1 MKMCPKCGAMVEE
14 GMFTCTSCGATLAGG
29 ARNVKAQPVN
39 EKKASNVN
47 QTPNVKNQTTAV
59 MLSALLGSLGVD
71 RFYLGYTGSGVVKL
85 LTLGGL
91 GIWWLVDLVRL
102 CTGSMR
108 PANDGA
114 WEHEVNARPKAPKS
128 KLLAV
133 LLALFGG
140 AFGADRFYLGYLG
153 LGVLKLLTA
162 GGMGLWLIIDA
173 VLVAADAVRP
183 ADDSDWAEDMPYAG
197 VPAQNV
203 TDPKERRAAYMI
215 VAIRVMSICEM
226 LYTAAHNHYSGI
238 DSSIQS
244 QYVAEYG
251 NRVLAVVNASIPWA
265 II

>member
-29 ARNVKAQPVN
+29 ARSVKVQPVN
-39 EKKASNVN
+39 EKQVSNVN
-47 QTPNVKNQTTAV
+47 QVPNVKNQTTAV

-71 RFYLGYTGSGVVKL
+71 RFYLGYTVSGVVKL

-102 CTGSMR
+102 CAGSMR

-114 WEHEVNARPKAPKS
+114 WEHEVSARPKAPKS

-153 LGVLKLLTA
+153 LGVLKMFTA

-173 VLVAADAVRP
+173 VLVATDAVRP
-183 ADDSDWAEDMPYAG
+183 ADGSDWAEDMPYVGA
-197 VPAQNV
+197 PAQNAAV
-203 TDPKERRAAYMI
+203 KEEDAADALERLAKLREMGALTDGEFERKKTELLGRM
-215 VAIRVMSICEM
+215 
-226 LYTAAHNHYSGI
+226 
-238 DSSIQS
+238 
-244 QYVAEYG
+244 
-251 NRVLAVVNASIPWA
+251 
-265 II
+265 

>member
-71 RFYLGYTGSGVVKL
+71 RFYLGY
-85 LTLGGL
+85 
-91 GIWWLVDLVRL
+91 
-102 CTGSMR
+102 
-108 PANDGA
+108 
-114 WEHEVNARPKAPKS
+114 
-128 KLLAV
+128 
-133 LLALFGG
+133 
-140 AFGADRFYLGYLG
+140 LG

-183 ADDSDWAEDMPYAG
+183 ADGSDWAEDMPYVG
-197 VPAQNV
+197 VPAQSAA
-203 TDPKERRAAYMI
+203 PKEEDAADTLERLAKLHSMG
-215 VAIRVMSICEM
+215 VVSDEEFAR
-226 LYTAAHNHYSGI
+226 
-238 DSSIQS
+238 QK
-244 QYVAEYG
+244 AE
-251 NRVLAVVNASIPWA
+251 LLKKL
-265 II
+265 

>member
-39 EKKASNVN
+39 GKKASNVN

-102 CTGSMR
+102 CAGSMR

-133 LLALFGG
+133 L
-140 AFGADRFYLGYLG
+140 
-153 LGVLKLLTA
+153 
-162 GGMGLWLIIDA
+162 
-173 VLVAADAVRP
+173 VAADAVRP
-183 ADDSDWAEDMPYAG
+183 ADGSDWAEDMRYAG
-197 VPAQNV
+197 APAQGAAA
-203 TDPKERRAAYMI
+203 KEEDAADTLERLAKLHSMG
-215 VAIRVMSICEM
+215 VVSDEEFAR
-226 LYTAAHNHYSGI
+226 
-238 DSSIQS
+238 QK
-244 QYVAEYG
+244 AE
-251 NRVLAVVNASIPWA
+251 LLKKL
-265 II
+265 

>member
-47 QTPNVKNQTTAV
+47 RTPNVKNQTTAV

-102 CTGSMR
+102 CAGSMR

-114 WEHEVNARPKAPKS
+114 WEHEVNQIGE
-128 KLLAV
+128 LLGRDHFMYTCMVGALNERMNTSIEPAFSDAHLFEVFSGEMLLECIRNGDYVDPRDVENHSSRV
-133 LLALFGG
+133 LRSPGG
-140 AFGADRFYLGYLG
+140 AKPPL
-153 LGVLKLLTA
+153 
-162 GGMGLWLIIDA
+162 
-173 VLVAADAVRP
+173 P
-183 ADDSDWAEDMPYAG
+183 
-197 VPAQNV
+197 
-203 TDPKERRAAYMI
+203 
-215 VAIRVMSICEM
+215 
-226 LYTAAHNHYSGI
+226 
-238 DSSIQS
+238 
-244 QYVAEYG
+244 
-251 NRVLAVVNASIPWA
+251 
-265 II
+265 

>member
-39 EKKASNVN
+39 GKKASNVN

-102 CTGSMR
+102 CAGSMR

-114 WEHEVNARPKAPKS
+114 WEHEVSARPKAPKS

-162 GGMGLWLIIDA
+162 GGMGLWLIIDV

-183 ADDSDWAEDMPYAG
+183 ADGSDWAEDMPYAG
-197 VPAQNV
+197 APAPAQGAAA
-203 TDPKERRAAYMI
+203 KEEDAADTLERLAKLHSMG
-215 VAIRVMSICEM
+215 VVSDEEFAR
-226 LYTAAHNHYSGI
+226 
-238 DSSIQS
+238 QK
-244 QYVAEYG
+244 AE
-251 NRVLAVVNASIPWA
+251 LLKKL
-265 II
+265 

>member
-1 MKMCPKCGAMVEE
+1 MKLCPKCGAMVEE

-39 EKKASNVN
+39 GKKASNVN

-71 RFYLGYTGSGVVKL
+71 RFYLGYAGSGVVKL

-102 CTGSMR
+102 CAGSMR

-162 GGMGLWLIIDA
+162 GGMGLWMIIDV

-183 ADDSDWAEDMPYAG
+183 VDGSDWAEDMPYAG
-197 VPAQNV
+197 VPAQGAAA
-203 TDPKERRAAYMI
+203 KEEDAADTLERLAKLHSMG
-215 VAIRVMSICEM
+215 VVSDEEFAR
-226 LYTAAHNHYSGI
+226 
-238 DSSIQS
+238 QK
-244 QYVAEYG
+244 AE
-251 NRVLAVVNASIPWA
+251 LLKKL
-265 II
+265 